1 MIDFQ
6 CENCGKKIRVKD
18 ELAGRTGKC
27 AGCGLKISIPNAII
41 ESPLNDSLTP
51 LAIAKPKS
59 LAPTPPPLIHTQP
72 SPTSNPGVAV
82 QVNVDSS
89 PMADGLGISSL
100 IIGILSFL
108 VCWIPL
114 INFGMGGLGLLL
126 GIAGIVMAVQRKGQ
140 GVGYSIAGT
149 AVSTISFLLGI
160 LYLTVFASIL
170 STPEKIA
177 GKPSNSSAEGTSQS
191 PYASTAAS
199 QDNSSPLNSSTP
211 GGGASNASKWTIVP
225 APITLGRVT
234 LDVTEAKI
242 GKVPYVGPLTDSVS
256 FSKEDYLL
264 IRVKIRNNDPNR
276 KIDYRSWSNTL
287 ASLAGIEAT
296 LSDEFGNKYKYV
308 RNPAAFEIQ
317 DTAGGESIYPQK
329 EIRDA
334 VVFETP
340 VPNAT
345 KFFLTLSAVG
355 CEEKGEFQFEI
366 PREFTGNTNAPGSS
380 NASSP
385 PENLPAGTS
394 AIPNQTK
401 TSPSSPDTIPTPPQP
416 TTAPPTTSPRNTW
429 VNDTYKSRIVRVG
442 AKKWQ
447 ELTIGTNELVWNYD
461 ELGETP
467 EYLEVFLVERNQKGR
482 LYNDRIELFINNNWV
497 NAAQGRWER

>member
-27 AGCGLKISIPNAII
+27 AGCGLKISIPSAII
-41 ESPLNDSLTP
+41 NSPSNESLITHGSTNSKS
-51 LAIAKPKS
+51 IAT
-59 LAPTPPPLIHTQP
+59 TPPPLLHTQP

-82 QVNVDSS
+82 QVNVESS

-149 AVSTISFLLGI
+149 AVSTISFLVGV
-160 LYLTVFASIL
+160 LYLTVFAGIL
-170 STPEKIA
+170 STPEKLS
-177 GKPSNSSAEGTSQS
+177 SNSSSSSTGGTSPAPFAPS
-191 PYASTAAS
+191 PTS
-199 QDNSSPLNSSTP
+199 QDGSPSPNSSTSN
-211 GGGASNASKWTIVP
+211 GGVRDESKWTIAP

-234 LDVTEAKI
+234 LNVTEAKI
-242 GKVPYVGPLTDSVS
+242 GKVPYIGPLTDTVS
-256 FSKEDYLL
+256 FSNEDYLL
-264 IRVKIRNNDPNR
+264 IRIRIKNNDPNR
-276 KIDYRSWSNTL
+276 KIDYRSWANNL
-287 ASLAGIEAT
+287 ASLAGIEAK

-308 RNPAAFEIQ
+308 RNPAAFKIQ
-317 DTAGGESIYPQK
+317 DTEGDESIYPQK

-345 KFFLTLSAVG
+345 KFFLTLSAKG
-355 CEEKGEFQFEI
+355 CEETGEFLFEI
-366 PREFTGNTNAPGSS
+366 PREVAGNTNSTASS
-380 NASSP
+380 NTSSSNI
-385 PENLPAGTS
+385 NLPAGTS
-394 AIPNQTK
+394 DIPTQSK
-401 TSPSSPDTIPTPPQP
+401 TSPNSPDTIPSNSPPTTTSR
-416 TTAPPTTSPRNTW
+416 TTAPRSIW
-429 VNDTYKSRIVRVG
+429 VNDTYKSRIVKVG
-442 AKKWQ
+442 ARKWQ
-447 ELTIGTNELVWNYD
+447 ELSNGTNELVWNYD
-461 ELGETP
+461 ELSETQD
-467 EYLEVFLVERNQKGR
+467 YVEVFLVERNQKGR
-482 LYNDRIELFINNNWV
+482 IYDDRIELFIDNKWV